1 MAAEGNSRQKSVMPE
16 VWLDRLIAAEQT
28 DRKARSLNYQLH
40 AARFPHHR
48 DLIHF
53 DWAENPLTRERIEQL
68 ANGDFMEQANNL
80 IFVGGTGEPVKPI
93 WQSPW
98 QFRLFTRK
106 NVCDSIMPLTWSTCW
121 KKKNS

>member
-1 MAAEGNSRQKSVMPE
+1 MPE

-40 AARFPHHR
+40 AARFPHHC

-68 ANGDFMEQANNL
+68 ANGDLMEQANNL
-80 IFVGGTGEPVKPI
+80 IFVSATGTGKTHLAIALAVSAIHQEKRVR
-93 WQSPW
+93 
-98 QFRLFTRK
+98 FYNRR
-106 NVCDSIMPLTWSTCW
+106 
-121 KKKNS
+121 